1 MSKTPVPLHADDL
14 TGFVRILSQ
23 QLGDSSPSH
32 LTLMNMVA
40 RAAGFQNVQHM
51 RATSAAARRIEA
63 RPKQPT
69 ADMRTVERTL
79 HLFDA
84 QGRLR
89 QWPSKRLVQTLS
101 LWGLWSAVPAA
112 AVLQEGEVNVCL
124 NAEHC
129 FDDPATLRR
138 TMISCGLLTR
148 NRDGSDYRRVEQA
161 PTPEAKVV
169 IRELSERRRGR
180 PD

>member
-32 LTLMNMVA
+32 LNLMNMVA

-51 RATSAAARRIEA
+51 RATSAAARRIET
-63 RPKQPT
+63 RLKQPA

-79 HLFDA
+79 HLFDG

-89 QWPSKRLVQTLS
+89 QWPSKRSVQTLS

-112 AVLQEGEVNVCL
+112 AVLQEGAVNTCL

-169 IRELSERRRGR
+169 IRELSDRRRGR

>member
-14 TGFVRILSQ
+14 TGFVRTLSQ
-23 QLGDSSPSH
+23 QLGDTSPSH

-51 RATSAAARRIEA
+51 RNAGAAVRRMEA
-63 RPKQPT
+63 RSKQPA
-69 ADMRTVERTL
+69 ADMRVVERTL
-79 HLFDA
+79 LMFDV
-84 QGRLR
+84 QGRFR

-101 LWGLWSAVPAA
+101 LWVLWSAVPAG
-112 AVLQEGEVNVCL
+112 AVLQESEINTYL

-148 NRDGSDYRRVEQA
+148 NRDGSDYRRVEQSPSA
-161 PTPEAKVV
+161 EAKVV
-169 IRELSERRRGR
+169 IREVTVRRRR
-180 PD
+180 RSD